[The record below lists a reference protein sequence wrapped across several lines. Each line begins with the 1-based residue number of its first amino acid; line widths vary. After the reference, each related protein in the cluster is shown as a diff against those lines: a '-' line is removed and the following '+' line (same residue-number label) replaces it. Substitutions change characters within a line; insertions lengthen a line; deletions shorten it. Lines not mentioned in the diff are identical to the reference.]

1 MASIAFGIPIQ
12 FDKVYTEGITKLTG
26 EDISYA
32 EELGYR
38 IKLLGITKK
47 TSKGI
52 ELRVHPTLIPS
63 RRLIANVEGV
73 MNAVVVKGDAVG
85 PTLYYGPGAGAEPT
99 ASAVVADL
107 VDVTRMH
114 TADPKQRVPY
124 LGVQPN
130 LLLDIPILPME
141 EVETSYYLRLQA
153 LDRPGVLA
161 DITCILAELEISIDA
176 MIQKEPKKDEEQVDI
191 IVLTHL
197 SIEKNI
203 NAAITRIEQLS
214 SVMGKITRIRL
225 EELSSK

>member
-1 MASIAFGIPIQ
+1 
-12 FDKVYTEGITKLTG
+12 
-26 EDISYA
+26 
-32 EELGYR
+32 
-38 IKLLGITKK
+38 
-47 TSKGI
+47 
-52 ELRVHPTLIPS
+52 
-63 RRLIANVEGV
+63 
-73 MNAVVVKGDAVG
+73 
-85 PTLYYGPGAGAEPT
+85 
-99 ASAVVADL
+99 
-107 VDVTRMH
+107 
-114 TADPKQRVPY
+114 
-124 LGVQPN
+124 
-130 LLLDIPILPME
+130 ME

-203 NAAITRIEQLS
+203 NAAITRIEELS

>member
-1 MASIAFGIPIQ
+1 
-12 FDKVYTEGITKLTG
+12 
-26 EDISYA
+26 
-32 EELGYR
+32 
-38 IKLLGITKK
+38 
-47 TSKGI
+47 
-52 ELRVHPTLIPS
+52 
-63 RRLIANVEGV
+63 V

-203 NAAITRIEQLS
+203 NAAITRIEELS

>member
-1 MASIAFGIPIQ
+1 
-12 FDKVYTEGITKLTG
+12 
-26 EDISYA
+26 
-32 EELGYR
+32 
-38 IKLLGITKK
+38 
-47 TSKGI
+47 
-52 ELRVHPTLIPS
+52 
-63 RRLIANVEGV
+63 

-114 TADPKQRVPY
+114 TADPKQRVPH

-130 LLLDIPILPME
+130 LLLDIPILAME

-176 MIQKEPKKDEEQVDI
+176 MVQKEPKKNEEQVDI

-197 SIEKNI
+197 SVEKNI
-203 NAAITRIEQLS
+203 NAAIAKIEELP
-214 SVMGKITRIRL
+214 SVMGEITRIRL

>member
-1 MASIAFGIPIQ
+1 
-12 FDKVYTEGITKLTG
+12 
-26 EDISYA
+26 
-32 EELGYR
+32 
-38 IKLLGITKK
+38 
-47 TSKGI
+47 
-52 ELRVHPTLIPS
+52 
-63 RRLIANVEGV
+63 
-73 MNAVVVKGDAVG
+73 VKGDAVG

-114 TADPKQRVPY
+114 TADPKQRVPH